1 MGRLGHVVRVLER
14 LVATHLGSILSFLIG
29 ICARAAIGYL
39 YIATDL
45 ISIAFNSAVWPLVG
59 FVFMP
64 LTTLAHTWAV
74 TDPRGTGAIQMLLVG
89 LCVMT
94 DILVAVNSVRRREH

>member
-1 MGRLGHVVRVLER
+1 MGRLRHLVQVLESF
-14 LVATHLGSILSFLIG
+14 VATRAGSILSPLIG

-39 YIATDL
+39 YVATDL
-45 ISIAFNSAVWPLVG
+45 ITIAFDSAVWPLVG

-74 TDPRGTGAIQMLLVG
+74 TDPRGTGALQLLVVG
-89 LCVMT
+89 LCVLA
-94 DILVAVNSVRRREH
+94 DLHAAVSSVRRRKH

>member
-1 MGRLGHVVRVLER
+1 MGRLRHFVRALEAF
-14 LVATHLGSILSFLIG
+14 VATRVGSILSTLVG

-39 YIATDL
+39 YVATDL
-45 ISIAFNSAVWPLVG
+45 ITIAFDSAVWPLVG

-74 TDPRGTGAIQMLLVG
+74 TDPRGTGAMQLLLVG
-89 LCVMT
+89 LCVLA
-94 DILVAVNSVRRREH
+94 DLQAAVNSVRRRKH